1 MDAVLEVG
9 VGGGKGGS
17 VVIDPGIDP
26 EADAVAVPGSGALE
40 PESNPLK
47 DSEAVV
53 VVVSGGDVG
62 NSQGFFA
69 RAAVIF
75 GIAVLISLRRPA
87 RA

>member
-1 MDAVLEVG
+1 MYAVLEVG

-17 VVIDPGIDP
+17 VVIDLGADP
-26 EADAVAVPGSGALE
+26 EADVVAVPGSGAVE

-47 DSEAVV
+47 DSGAVI
-53 VVVSGGDVG
+53 VVVSGGGVG
-62 NSQGFFA
+62 NIQGFFA

-75 GIAVLISLRRPA
+75 GIAILILLRRPA